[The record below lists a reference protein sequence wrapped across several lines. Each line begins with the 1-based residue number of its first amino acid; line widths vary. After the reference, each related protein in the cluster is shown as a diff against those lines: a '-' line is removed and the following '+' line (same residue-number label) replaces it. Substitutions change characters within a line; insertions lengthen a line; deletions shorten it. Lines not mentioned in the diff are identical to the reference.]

1 MPLHEAV
8 ELLRVLGEVS
18 GAGHGVKGG
27 AGAKGGAS
35 AIGGAG
41 AAAGK
46 SVVGGGVRG
55 MDGRV
60 ERHDPQGDAIAL
72 GRLADELL
80 IEISPLVAIEPLPT
94 RGTWAGVSRR
104 GPEVLLVDIRGIG
117 DWFGGEGALIDAVRR
132 WLGRLGGAARMAI
145 ADTPG
150 AAWGMAR
157 YGELA
162 VEVLPEGKGDAWLD
176 RLPVRALRI
185 AHDTAHQLDRLGV
198 ETIGQL
204 RALPRGGLATR
215 LGADLILRIDQMF
228 GAVTEALAM
237 HHTEPEDEAGCEL
250 EYPTNDQGILGHRIG
265 LLIDAVCER
274 LAGRVRGALRLVC
287 RLGVIDRTDGVGDG
301 VGGGESVRLEVGLFA
316 PTADAAH
323 LRRLMLTALENRT
336 LTGLVGRV
344 DVSVELGGPLRL
356 YQTDLFDDARHA
368 SGAAGRQAYARMIE
382 TVAMRLG
389 GDGVLGVEL
398 TDHSRPEW
406 GYRLRPLAGVKRV
419 SGGVGVVAS
428 VKGLRRSGLPVPLG
442 PAPSDPLRR
451 PLGLLVKPRPIRVEV
466 SSTDGAL
473 TRVGL
478 AELDNASASRTWEVR
493 HCWGPERIE
502 TRGAVDGWERRDY
515 YRIELEDGQWWWV
528 FCQGLPG
535 MPQRWRLH
543 GRFG

>member
-18 GAGHGVKGG
+18 GAGARKP
-27 AGAKGGAS
+27 
-35 AIGGAG
+35 
-41 AAAGK
+41 
-46 SVVGGGVRG
+46 VVGGGVVGGGVKG
-55 MDGRV
+55 MEGRV
-60 ERHDPQGDAIAL
+60 ERHDPQGDAVAL

-145 ADTPG
+145 ADTSG

-287 RLGVIDRTDGVGDG
+287 RLGLVDRGDGVSDG

-406 GYRLRPLAGVKRV
+406 GYRLRPLAGVKGV
-419 SGGVGVVAS
+419 SGGAGVVVS
-428 VKGLRRSGLPVPLG
+428 GKGLRRSGLPLPLG

-478 AELDNASASRTWEVR
+478 AELDNASAARTWEVR